1 MKILLILSFL
11 GILFCQVVTVHP
23 DAEEELL
30 LMFLTCCIGF
40 LSSAGI
46 LVWRRIK
53 QAHRS
58 KQPGEREG
66 GFTGL
71 QP

>member
-23 DAEEELL
+23 DAQNELL
-30 LMFLTCCIGF
+30 ILFLTCSIGF

-46 LVWRRIK
+46 LVWRLLK
-53 QAHRS
+53 QARRS
-58 KQPGEREG
+58 KQASEPESGCN
-66 GFTGL
+66 GL